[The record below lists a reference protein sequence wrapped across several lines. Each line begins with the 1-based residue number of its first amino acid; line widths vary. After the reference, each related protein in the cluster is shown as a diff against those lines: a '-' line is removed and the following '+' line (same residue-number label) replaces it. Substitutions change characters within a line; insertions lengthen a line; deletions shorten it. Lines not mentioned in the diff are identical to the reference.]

1 MMSSTDEDLSKRLS
15 LLHSSIVH
23 DALRIEG
30 LSKQTLP
37 YQIRP
42 ISSGKTISGK
52 VWTLSG
58 ELQENISVHDS
69 LLSWTS
75 FLSAVQPDTVV
86 VCQPNNQSIA
96 LMGELS
102 AETIVKKNI
111 KGYVVDGGCRDVKR
125 IKGIGFPVYCKF
137 YSPKDVAGKWKVT
150 ELGKKI
156 KIGEVS
162 ITTGDYII
170 GEDDGIVIIPESIAK
185 QIIIKAENDM
195 TSENKIRDAILNGVD
210 PQKAYL
216 KYEKF

>member
-1 MMSSTDEDLSKRLS
+1 M
-15 LLHSSIVH
+15 
-23 DALRIEG
+23 
-30 LSKQTLP
+30 
-37 YQIRP
+37 
-42 ISSGKTISGK
+42 
-52 VWTLSG
+52 SG

-102 AETIVKKNI
+102 AETLVKKNI

-125 IKGIGFPVYCKF
+125 IKAIGFPVYCKF

-170 GEDDGIVIIPESIAK
+170 GDDDGIVIIPESIAE
-185 QIIIKAENDM
+185 QIIIKADNYM

-216 KYEKF
+216 KYGKF

>member
-1 MMSSTDEDLSKRLS
+1 MSSTDEDLSKRLS

-23 DALRIEG
+23 DALRMEG
-30 LSKQTLP
+30 LLNQTLP

-42 ISSGKTISGK
+42 MSSGKIISGK

-58 ELQENISVHDS
+58 ELQENITVHES

-75 FLSAVQPDTVV
+75 FLSKVQPDTVV

-102 AETIVKKNI
+102 AETLVKKNI
-111 KGYVVDGGCRDVKR
+111 KGYIVDGGCRDVKR
-125 IKGIGFPVYCKF
+125 IKTIGLPVYCRF
-137 YSPKDVAGKWKVT
+137 YSPKDVAGKWKVM

-156 KIGEVS
+156 NIGEVL
-162 ITTGDYII
+162 IVTGDYII
-170 GEDDGIVIIPESIAK
+170 GDDDGIVIIPGSIAEK
-185 QIIIKAENDM
+185 IIIKAENDM

-216 KYEKF
+216 KYGKF

>member
-1 MMSSTDEDLSKRLS
+1 MSSTDADLSKRLS

-23 DALRIEG
+23 DALRMKG
-30 LSKQTLP
+30 LSNQTLP

-75 FLSAVQPDTVV
+75 FLSTVQPDTVV

-102 AETIVKKNI
+102 AETLVKKNI
-111 KGYVVDGGCRDVKR
+111 KGYVVAGGCRDVKR
-125 IKGIGFPVYCKF
+125 IKAIGFPVYCKF

-170 GEDDGIVIIPESIAK
+170 GDDDGIVIIPESIAK

-216 KYEKF
+216 KYGKF

>member
-1 MMSSTDEDLSKRLS
+1 MSSTDADLSKRLS

-23 DALRIEG
+23 DALRMKG
-30 LSKQTLP
+30 LSNQTLP

-102 AETIVKKNI
+102 AETLV
-111 KGYVVDGGCRDVKR
+111 
-125 IKGIGFPVYCKF
+125 
-137 YSPKDVAGKWKVT
+137 
-150 ELGKKI
+150 
-156 KIGEVS
+156 KIGTWGVCKGAACKSGCISSATDS
-162 ITTGDYII
+162 IS
-170 GEDDGIVIIPESIAK
+170 GE
-185 QIIIKAENDM
+185 
-195 TSENKIRDAILNGVD
+195 
-210 PQKAYL
+210 
-216 KYEKF
+216 

>member
-1 MMSSTDEDLSKRLS
+1 MSSTDEDLSKRLS

-23 DALRIEG
+23 DALRMEG
-30 LSKQTLP
+30 LSSQTLP

-42 ISSGKTISGK
+42 ISSGKTVSGK

-58 ELQENISVHDS
+58 ELQENISVHES

-75 FLSAVQPDTVV
+75 FLSEAQPETVV

-102 AETIVKKNI
+102 AETLVKKNI
-111 KGYVVDGGCRDVKR
+111 KGYVVDGGCRDVKM
-125 IKGIGFPVYCKF
+125 IKTIGLPVYCRF

-156 KIGEVS
+156 NIGDVS
-162 ITTGDYII
+162 ILTGDFII
-170 GEDDGIVIIPESIAK
+170 GDDDGIVIIPQRIAEK
-185 QIIIKAENDM
+185 IIIKAENDIA
-195 TSENKIRDAILNGVD
+195 SENKIRDAILNGMD

-216 KYEKF
+216 KYGKF

>member
-1 MMSSTDEDLSKRLS
+1 MSSTDEDLSKRLS

-23 DALRIEG
+23 DALRMEG
-30 LSKQTLP
+30 LLNQTLP

-58 ELQENISVHDS
+58 ELQENISVHES

-75 FLSAVQPDTVV
+75 FLSEVQPDTVV

-102 AETIVKKNI
+102 AETLVKKNI
-111 KGYVVDGGCRDVKR
+111 KGYIVDGGCRDVKK
-125 IKGIGFPVYCKF
+125 IKTIGLPVYCRF
-137 YSPKDVAGKWKVT
+137 YSPKDVAGKWKVM

-156 KIGEVS
+156 NIGEVL
-162 ITTGDYII
+162 IVTGDYII
-170 GEDDGIVIIPESIAK
+170 GDDDGIVIIPKSIAEK
-185 QIIIKAENDM
+185 IIIKAENDM

-216 KYEKF
+216 KYGKF

>member
-1 MMSSTDEDLSKRLS
+1 MSSTDADLSKRLS

-23 DALRIEG
+23 DALRMKG
-30 LSKQTLP
+30 LPNQTLP

-75 FLSAVQPDTVV
+75 FLSTVQPDTVV

-102 AETIVKKNI
+102 AETLVKKNI

-125 IKGIGFPVYCKF
+125 IKAIGFPVYCKF

-170 GEDDGIVIIPESIAK
+170 GDDDGIVIIPESIAK

-216 KYEKF
+216 KYGKF